1 MFDEEVCDMKH
12 KYETPEMEVFKFTLD
27 ICANVRVSQNDTGE
41 GGFEEDIE
49 KPTDNPFGW

>member
-1 MFDEEVCDMKH
+1 MKH

-27 ICANVRVSQNDTGE
+27 ICANVRVSQTDTGE